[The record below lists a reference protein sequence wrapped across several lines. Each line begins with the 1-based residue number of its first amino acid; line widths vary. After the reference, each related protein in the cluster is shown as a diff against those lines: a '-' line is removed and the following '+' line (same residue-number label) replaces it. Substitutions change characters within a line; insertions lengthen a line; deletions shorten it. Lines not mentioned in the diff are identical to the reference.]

1 MKSRAT
7 RVLLTT
13 RPPLRPA
20 ARTLR
25 FPSKSLPPTAQL
37 CRQWTAPF
45 TTSGPSLRRY
55 ATAATS
61 TATTSV
67 TGGVGGQEPPLAP
80 FLPTPV
86 AASENLRAVLKDVE
100 KLLVTD
106 IGGSSAWYDR
116 IKAANADLSATRRA
130 RLAVYGDPVAAPHDV
145 VSAFLQ
151 DPLSDSDVMRKAILD
166 RYFGTSKDTLF
177 ISLANEPSRTDGR
190 LGAPSSWLQAS
201 GCDVAEI
208 AQGPQAESQILA
220 CDAVAFVLDPVRL
233 ATTPFLSKLLP
244 LALGKGHVQFIVNGP
259 LPAHQTEETL
269 RAMLDKQLAAIAVPT
284 GCKSY
289 DVTFVQA
296 DLALRALDAL
306 ARALSEPDGESKGL
320 AFDTFQH
327 DFPASKIGPLQAQLM
342 HLAPT
347 DAQIATAASTAR
359 LALAYT
365 NGVVASDRDVL
376 RKASDVVSQLRKE
389 AVDGSGRARRLSV
402 VSMGSSSGIV
412 DGSVDASIR
421 TNKHALEQLFK
432 GRLSWLGI
440 LTRLRV
446 DDVNGDIGG
455 YIARNFA
462 RDIEQQLVFEA
473 GQLSQLQSQLGKQS
487 DETARSLT
495 SSSTSE
501 RAGHPFSSPLLLN
514 HLASLALAIPSVTP
528 TSLLPPVATR
538 RAQLVNTAVP
548 QLQVTAQRALGSSIT
563 LALAGTAG
571 AWTAFA
577 PPLSWISG
585 ATAVGLGALAVVSSL
600 ALGQAWWAKGQ
611 RRFWKDWNRVTAM
624 LKDDLC
630 ANFDSTVDKLVLARP
645 RVTADGLQ
653 ELVRK
658 REERLN
664 KLEHRIIT
672 LEEHVEALEPSPQ
685 PASKR

>member
-1 MKSRAT
+1 MKSRTT
-7 RVLLTT
+7 RAILVA

-20 ARTLR
+20 ARALR
-25 FPSKSLPPTAQL
+25 FSTKAAPSTAL
-37 CRQWTAPF
+37 SRQWVT
-45 TTSGPSLRRY
+45 PSSPAVLALRRY
-55 ATAATS
+55 ATAATVS
-61 TATTSV
+61 
-67 TGGVGGQEPPLAP
+67 GHVGGQEPPLAP

-86 AASENLRAVLKDVE
+86 PRSENLRAVLKDVE
-100 KLLVTD
+100 KMLVTD
-106 IGGSSAWYDR
+106 VGGSSAWYDR
-116 IKAANADLSATRRA
+116 VKASNADLGATRRA

-190 LGAPSSWLQAS
+190 LGALSSWLQAS

-208 AQGPQAESQILA
+208 AQGPQAESQMLA
-220 CDAVAFVLDPVRL
+220 CDATAFVLDPVRL
-233 ATTPFLSKLLP
+233 ATAPFLDKLLP
-244 LALGKGHVQFIVNGP
+244 VALGKGHVQFIVNGP
-259 LPAHQTEETL
+259 LPAHMTEETM
-269 RAMLDKQLAAIAVPT
+269 RAALDKQIATIAVPT
-284 GCKSY
+284 GCKGY
-289 DVTFVQA
+289 DVAFVQA
-296 DLALRALDAL
+296 DKALRALDAL
-306 ARALSEPDGESKGL
+306 AGALGSSEGESKGL

-327 DFPASKIGPLQAQLM
+327 NFIASNIGPLQAQLK
-342 HLAPT
+342 HIVPP
-347 DAQIATAASTAR
+347 DAQMATAASTGR

-365 NGVVASDRDVL
+365 NSVVASDYEVV
-376 RKASDVVSQLRKE
+376 RKASDIVSDLRRE
-389 AVDGSGRARRLSV
+389 AADGSGRARGMSV
-402 VSMGSSSGIV
+402 VSKGSSSGVV
-412 DGSVDASIR
+412 DGSVDASVR
-421 TNKHALEQLFK
+421 TNKHDLEQLFK

-487 DETARSLT
+487 DTTARHLT
-495 SSSTSE
+495 SSSSD

-514 HLASLALAIPSVTP
+514 HLASLALSIPPVTP

-577 PPLSWISG
+577 PPLSYISG
-585 ATAVGLGALAVVSSL
+585 GTAVGLGALAIVSSL

-611 RRFWKDWNRVTAM
+611 RRFWRNWNRVTAM
-624 LKDDLC
+624 LKDDLS

-664 KLEHRIIT
+664 ALEKRIVA
-672 LEEHVEALEPSPQ
+672 LEEHVEALEPSPEV
-685 PASKR
+685 AKR